1 MSHILLAFGKYI
13 VEPTFQA
20 LSDLFKVVR
29 AEVIRDNPETV
40 TTKPSKNVQVNMTV
54 LHQYYVLFSGEE
66 VVIS

>member
-1 MSHILLAFGKYI
+1 MSHLFLAFGKYI

-40 TTKPSKNVQVNMTV
+40 TTKPSKNVQVHMTV
-54 LHQYYVLFSGEE
+54 F
-66 VVIS
+66 ISTK